1 MPPAEVIEQ
10 FALSPGGYAFAFLL
24 GILWGSFANV
34 CIYRM
39 PPTDAHPNGRSVV
52 HPGSHCGRCG
62 APVRWYD
69 NLPIISYLLLRGRCR
84 DCRAEFSARYLLV
97 EAATGMLFV
106 AMYHHS
112 VGLAYLDQPIDV
124 RLIRAGIM
132 CAFAFVMVVIAMIDI
147 DHQLIL
153 NKVTYP
159 AIPIFY
165 GLGLLLPERHWSDG
179 LIGAAVGYGLIRLVA
194 DGYYYLTGRDGMG
207 YGDGKLLAIVGA
219 LFGWQ
224 AVIVSLFAGSLLG
237 TVIATPLA
245 IIERTRNR
253 DRGRQQGAERDPT
266 VAAEGPPSAGT
277 SPADETSDGAP
288 NDEADVPL
296 RHATLPFGPYLA
308 AGAIAYVLVQPWL
321 EVRFALLWGG
331 G

>member
-1 MPPAEVIEQ
+1 MPPAEVIER
-10 FALSPGGYAFAFLL
+10 FALSPGGYAFAFVL
-24 GILWGSFANV
+24 GLLWGSFANV

-39 PPTDAHPNGRSVV
+39 PPTDEHPKGRSVV
-52 HPGSHCGRCG
+52 HPGSHCGACG

-69 NLPIISYLLLRGRCR
+69 NLPILSYLLLRGRCR
-84 DCRAEFSARYLLV
+84 DCRVEFSARYLFV
-97 EAATGMLFV
+97 EVATGMLFV
-106 AMYHHS
+106 AMYHHA
-112 VGLAYLDQPIDV
+112 VGLAYLDQPIDD

-132 CAFAFVMVVIAMIDI
+132 CAFAFVMVVIAVIDI

-159 AIPIFY
+159 SIPIFY

-224 AVIVSLFAGSLLG
+224 AVIFSLFAGSLLG
-237 TVIATPLA
+237 TLIATPMA
-245 IIERTRNR
+245 IIDRARQRRERR
-253 DRGRQQGAERDPT
+253 EKPEEP
-266 VAAEGPPSAGT
+266 AASSSSEG
-277 SPADETSDGAP
+277 DEPD
-288 NDEADVPL
+288 DEGDVPL

-308 AGAIAYVLVQPWL
+308 AGALAYVLLQPWL

>member
-24 GILWGSFANV
+24 GLLWGSFANV

-39 PPTDAHPNGRSVV
+39 PPTDEHPRGRSVV
-52 HPGSHCGRCG
+52 HPGSSCGACG

-69 NLPIISYLLLRGRCR
+69 NLPIVSYLLLRGRCR
-84 DCRAEFSARYLLV
+84 DCGAGFSPRYLLV

-106 AMYHHS
+106 AMYHHA
-112 VGLAYLDQPIDV
+112 VGLAYMDHPIDE

-245 IIERTRNR
+245 IIDRTRNR
-253 DRGRQQGAERDPT
+253 QQRAERDHPAE
-266 VAAEGPPSAGT
+266 AAPPPS
-277 SPADETSDGAP
+277 SETGDGP
-288 NDEADVPL
+288 EDEADVPL

-308 AGAIAYVLVQPWL
+308 AGALAYVLVQPWL